1 MENLQPISSETQ
13 QASHCPV
20 DHIALSP
27 RKVERPTAPVPAI
40 ECDEK
45 GIWHIHRFELGRA
58 MLRGTQTQQAGFG
71 AELINLAVMANLPV
85 LYAEG
90 KAHTEQRKLTARF
103 FTPTAVSIKYRE
115 FMEAQVDQLISGF
128 KKQGQADL
136 GKMSL
141 TMAVQTVARVLGLN
155 YSLFGGMEDRLDAFF
170 SIPFELP
177 GSSLLSK
184 LQMVW
189 NTRIMLAFFVIDVR
203 PAIAVHKKQDHDDLI
218 SHLIG
223 QKYND
228 REILTEVV
236 TFGAAGM
243 ATTREFISMAA
254 WHFLE
259 NPDLRL
265 HYLKAE
271 EPERLAILHEIL
283 RVEPVVGHV
292 LRTATDELTLTS
304 EGQNYVIPKGA
315 VIDFDI
321 YSANTETTMV
331 GEEPHAVCAGREI
344 HGDQVSGMLM
354 SFGDGHHRCPGAYIA
369 IQETD
374 IFLRKLLAM
383 ETLHITKPPSV
394 TWGALSTGYELRNFM
409 IGL

>member
-1 MENLQPISSETQ
+1 
-13 QASHCPV
+13 
-20 DHIALSP
+20 
-27 RKVERPTAPVPAI
+27 
-40 ECDEK
+40 
-45 GIWHIHRFELGRA
+45 
-58 MLRGTQTQQAGFG
+58 
-71 AELINLAVMANLPV
+71 
-85 LYAEG
+85 
-90 KAHTEQRKLTARF
+90 
-103 FTPTAVSIKYRE
+103 
-115 FMEAQVDQLISGF
+115 
-128 KKQGQADL
+128 
-136 GKMSL
+136 
-141 TMAVQTVARVLGLN
+141 
-155 YSLFGGMEDRLDAFF
+155 
-170 SIPFELP
+170 
-177 GSSLLSK
+177 
-184 LQMVW
+184 
-189 NTRIMLAFFVIDVR
+189 
-203 PAIAVHKKQDHDDLI
+203 
-218 SHLIG
+218 
-223 QKYND
+223 
-228 REILTEVV
+228 
-236 TFGAAGM
+236 M